1 MNNKLCDISKN
12 IKDLLKVMNQQPS
25 GFAFIVKNKKL
36 IGLLTDGDIRR
47 LLLQDTTLEDSVS
60 SLNIQ
65 MCEFAYENDDYSTII
80 SKLNQ
85 KIRVLP
91 IVNKNMNV
99 SDFVQL
105 DKRSYIPVAQPNLI
119 GNELKYV
126 TDAVLSTWIS
136 STGEYIE
143 KFENNFAGF
152 INMKH
157 GVSTSSGTSAL
168 HLALLTLG
176 IGEGD
181 EVILPD
187 LTFAA
192 TINSVLHAKATPVI
206 VDVDEDSWCIDPD
219 QISKAITKKTK
230 AIIAVHLYGQ
240 PCDMNA
246 IMKIAKKNNLKVIED
261 CAEAHGTEFEG
272 KKVGSFGNISCFSFF
287 ANKIIT
293 TGEGGMCLTNSSESN
308 DKLRTLRDHGMNR
321 TRKYWHD
328 VVGYNYR
335 MTNLQAAIGCAQLE
349 RIDEIL
355 AWRQK
360 IEEGYIKIF
369 CNYPYIQSQN
379 KIKGTKKIPWLV
391 SALVFEKDIDKI
403 IQHFNNNGIDVRN
416 LFYPLST
423 MDIYQNYAFNKNKI
437 SKKLSERGLSFPTHA
452 SVDFKRIEE
461 VFKTIL

>member
-25 GFAFIVKNKKL
+25 GFAFIVENNKL
-36 IGLLTDGDIRR
+36 VGLLTDGDVRR
-47 LLLQDTTLEDSVS
+47 LLLKDTKLDDCVS
-60 SLNIQ
+60 SLNIK
-65 MCEFAYENDDYSTII
+65 MCEFAYENDDYETTI

-85 KIRVLP
+85 KIRILP
-91 IVNKNMNV
+91 IVNKNMNIT
-99 SDFVQL
+99 DFVQL

-143 KFENNFAGF
+143 EFETNFSKF
-152 INMKH
+152 INMKY
-157 GVSTSSGTSAL
+157 GVSTSNGTSAL
-168 HLALLTLG
+168 HLALMALD

-206 VDVDEDSWCIDPD
+206 VDVDEESWCINPD
-219 QISKAITKKTK
+219 DIIKAITKKTK

-240 PCDMNA
+240 SCDMNI
-246 IMKIAKKNNLKVIED
+246 IMEIAKKYNLKIIED
-261 CAEAHGTEFEG
+261 CAEAHGTEFDG
-272 KKVGSFGNISCFSFF
+272 KKVGSFGDVSCFSFF

-308 DKLRTLRDHGMNR
+308 NKLRILRDHGMNR

-355 AWRQK
+355 EWRQK
-360 IEEGYIKIF
+360 IEEGYIKVF
-369 CNYPYIQSQN
+369 NNYPYIQSQH
-379 KIKGTKKIPWLV
+379 KIQSTKKIPWLV
-391 SALVFEKDIDKI
+391 SALIFEKDIDTI
-403 IQHFNNNGIDVRN
+403 IQHFKKNEIDVRN
-416 LFYPLST
+416 LFYPLSS
-423 MDIYQNYAFNKNKI
+423 MQIYESYAFGKNEV

-452 SVDFKRIEE
+452 NVDFKRIEE
-461 VFKTIL
+461 VFEAI